1 MEKKHPD
8 KWYFKTSSIITAF
21 LLVGPLALPLVWFN
35 PRFSRR
41 TKIIVSFVAVVLTY
55 YLTTVLLGSLKAI
68 ISYYQQLFQQ
78 I

>member
-1 MEKKHPD
+1 MENYT